1 MKMETSQSLGV
12 CVAMGN
18 TDLRASQNQMDFYA
32 SQVTKTVT
40 LSQGVR
46 VLDQSNFR
54 YVLV

>member
-18 TDLRASQNQMDFYA
+18 TDLRASQHQMDFDD

-46 VLDQSNFR
+46 FLDQSNFK